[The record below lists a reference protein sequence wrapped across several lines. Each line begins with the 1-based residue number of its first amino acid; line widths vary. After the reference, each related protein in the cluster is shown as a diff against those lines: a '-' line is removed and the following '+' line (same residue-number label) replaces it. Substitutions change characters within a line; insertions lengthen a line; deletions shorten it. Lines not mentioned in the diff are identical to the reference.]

1 MSLSV
6 GKSRETD
13 ITVDEDF
20 KAAVSTEQASNI
32 EVPLG
37 WRPGDPLPD
46 QTMKVE
52 PSSLLEEGKDGL
64 AVAKSPAP
72 PATPVP
78 DPVKDADEDAQGF
91 DFILN
96 PDLDTVEDD
105 ESSDDFSEDEW

>member
-1 MSLSV
+1 MV
-6 GKSRETD
+6 EGEDVK
-13 ITVDEDF
+13 TV
-20 KAAVSTEQASNI
+20 ANTEQAPNI

-46 QTMKVE
+46 QGIKEE
-52 PSSLLEEGKDGL
+52 PSDVVEESKDG
-64 AVAKSPAP
+64 VAMKKSPALP
-72 PATPVP
+72 MTPLT

-105 ESSDDFSEDEW
+105 ESSDEFSEDEW